1 MNKIRQAITGRA
13 ESGFRAILLCANL
26 FYLDKFLSKLSFH
39 SWNKFYLGQ
48 ILLVCHRFHLL
59 IFIYNFCISLKK
71 IQLKFSFYD
80 VCSQCR
86 GLLVTWPHKCFRNIS
101 LFSFFPGIS
110 KWHWSYLSFKAIA
123 EVLYEI
129 TLDKFPREKIWAW
142 DFFFFFWRGSV
153 LINF

>member
-123 EVLYEI
+123 EVCMKLPW
-129 TLDKFPREKIWAW
+129 TNSPVKKSGLGT
-142 DFFFFFWRGSV
+142 FFFFLEG
-153 LINF
+153 

>member
-1 MNKIRQAITGRA
+1 LNKIRQAITGRA

-110 KWHWSYLSFKAIA
+110 KW
-123 EVLYEI
+123 VLYEI

-142 DFFFFFWRGSV
+142 DFFFFFGGVVS
-153 LINF
+153 